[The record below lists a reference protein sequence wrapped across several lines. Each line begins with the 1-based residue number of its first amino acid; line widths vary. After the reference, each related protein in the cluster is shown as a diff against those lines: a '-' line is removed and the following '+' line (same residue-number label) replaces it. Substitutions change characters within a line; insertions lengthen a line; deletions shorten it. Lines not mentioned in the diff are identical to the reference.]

1 MQKNCFTPVR
11 PRCIDGLGQESLLL
25 SSLQALLDLDEHSKD
40 ARGVRHTPREI
51 FQQPRTWLQTYD
63 HCLERKPEIE
73 DYLRSA
79 GVGRQDLS
87 PIVLLV
93 GAGSSDYVGRALVHL
108 LRRCWHSEVYAVPS
122 TDLLVDLDSYL
133 LPDRRQLWLSFSRSG
148 DSPEGVTVL
157 ERSLGAHSQIRHLVV
172 TCNSEAAMVRV
183 AGENADRVFSLVLS
197 DEVNDRGLAMTSSFT
212 NMIVAG
218 QFLAQIQEVQ
228 SYGETLR
235 CMAKISNKIL
245 QDAAALSATI
255 AEKGFSKA
263 CFVGSNSLAA
273 VASESAL
280 KLLELTSGRIQTMA
294 QSTLGLRHGPM
305 SSIDN
310 NTLFVQFLSSD
321 QRVRR
326 YELDLLDEIGRKKLA
341 GLRVVVSPQRLELDR
356 LADHALLLDVPETF
370 PDDCRPPVDVI
381 TGQLLGLFA
390 SLKAG
395 LHPDSPSPSGAISRV
410 VSGVKIYS

>member
-1 MQKNCFTPVR
+1 
-11 PRCIDGLGQESLLL
+11 
-25 SSLQALLDLDEHSKD
+25 
-40 ARGVRHTPREI
+40 
-51 FQQPRTWLQTYD
+51 
-63 HCLERKPEIE
+63 
-73 DYLRSA
+73 
-79 GVGRQDLS
+79 
-87 PIVLLV
+87 
-93 GAGSSDYVGRALVHL
+93 
-108 LRRCWHSEVYAVPS
+108 
-122 TDLLVDLDSYL
+122 VDIDSYL
-133 LPDRRQLWLSFSRSG
+133 LPDRSQLWISFSRSG

-157 ERSLGAHSQIRHLVV
+157 ERSLRAHSQVRHLLI
-172 TCNSEAAMVRV
+172 TCNSEAAMARV
-183 AGENADRVFSLVLS
+183 AKENTDRVFSLVLG

-218 QFLAQIQEVQ
+218 QFLAQMREAQA
-228 SYGETLR
+228 YGETLR
-235 CMAKISNKIL
+235 CMAQIGNKVL
-245 QDAAALSATI
+245 QDAAALAATI
-255 AEKGFSKA
+255 AEKGLSKA

-280 KLLELTSGRIQTMA
+280 KLLELTSGKIQTMA

-305 SSIDN
+305 SAIDK
-310 NTLFVQFLSSD
+310 NTLYVQFLSRD

-341 GLRVVVSPQRLELDR
+341 GVRVVVSPQRLELDR
-356 LADHALLLDVPETF
+356 LADHALLLDLPETF

-381 TGQLLGLFA
+381 LGQLLGLFA